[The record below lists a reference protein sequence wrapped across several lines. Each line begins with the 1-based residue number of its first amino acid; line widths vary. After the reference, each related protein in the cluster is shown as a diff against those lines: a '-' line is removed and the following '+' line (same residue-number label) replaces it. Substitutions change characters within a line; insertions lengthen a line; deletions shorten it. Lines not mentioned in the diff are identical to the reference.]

1 MLQQLAWFFFGSMIM
16 TTIEMTP
23 EQKRKNVR
31 TARLVA
37 AFALF
42 MMKTSVPFWKG
53 LYQIAV
59 NSGL

>member
-1 MLQQLAWFFFGSMIM
+1 M

-23 EQKRKNVR
+23 EQRRKNVR
-31 TARLVA
+31 TAWLLA

-42 MMKTSVPFWKG
+42 MLLSSFPFWKG